1 MRAPKSQPA
10 PRGLCDQYSTSSGL
24 RKGVVTIDDSLSGSP
39 EMLKISNQV
48 PKAESHQLPALPD
61 EPTNCCMSGCAN
73 CVWIEYARELTRIYR
88 DGGEKARKLITNR
101 ITDPNIRTFLEMEL
115 KNLDNIED
123 KEQN

>member
-1 MRAPKSQPA
+1 MIPSRDLLRCSRSLIKYQRLNLINSRQ
-10 PRGLCDQYSTSSGL
+10 CSMKNTSS
-24 RKGVVTIDDSLSGSP
+24 SG
-39 EMLKISNQV
+39 NDQ
-48 PKAESHQLPALPD
+48 LPD

-88 DGGEKARKLITNR
+88 DGGEKARKLITSR

-115 KNLDNIED
+115 KNLDTIED